1 MTLSAGQTPEDDN
14 KAADNAAKKDGTGR
28 ALEPST
34 ESEVAAGLAPF
45 LAAAGERVDPPAGPR
60 PLHSR
65 LLDYSAHA
73 AMIVG
78 LLGFAWTISDHAAKA
93 PDQPPPAKVMAA
105 ATPPVDDAAELRRN
119 TQKMAADISALRL
132 SLDAL
137 RGQMHQDKTAEQV
150 HALASNL
157 DGVKTSLT
165 ATKAETNATLA
176 QLASKIDHL
185 PHSEAAA
192 KIQQVLERL
201 EKIEKQDADK
211 TTTASIAPAATLK
224 PTPVALPPAKPQ
236 VAKAAPAPDAPD
248 AAKKAAL
255 DKAVL
260 EGDASKKPPVI
271 AEWVVRE
278 VYDGV
283 AVVESKRG
291 PMEVVPGVAIPG
303 AGVVKSIDRHGA
315 GWTVTTS
322 KGLIA
327 YLAAPRERQQH
338 GYYRS
343 APEDF

>member
-1 MTLSAGQTPEDDN
+1 MAKMTLSAGSNSENDDH
-14 KAADNAAKKDGTGR
+14 KATGR
-28 ALEPST
+28 ALEPSHGT
-34 ESEVAAGLAPF
+34 GADSGLAPF
-45 LAAAGERVDPPAGPR
+45 LAAAGERNEQPAGPR

-78 LLGFAWTISDHAAKA
+78 LLGFAWTVSDHVAKA
-93 PDQPPPAKVMAA
+93 PDKPVPAKVMAVT
-105 ATPPVDDAAELRRN
+105 TPPVDETAEMRRN

-137 RGQMHQDKTAEQV
+137 RSQMHQDKTAEQV
-150 HALASNL
+150 RSLASNL
-157 DGVKTSLT
+157 DGVKTGLT

-176 QLASKIDHL
+176 QLSSKIDQL
-185 PHSEAAA
+185 PRSEATT
-192 KIQQVLERL
+192 KLQQVLERL
-201 EKIEKQDADK
+201 EKIERQDADK
-211 TTTASIAPAATLK
+211 TTTASIPPVAPLK
-224 PTPVALPPAKPQ
+224 PTPVALPPIKPI
-236 VAKAAPAPDAPD
+236 VAKATPALEIPD

-260 EGDASKKPPVI
+260 EGDAAKKPPVI
-271 AEWVVRE
+271 AEWVVRD

-283 AVVESKRG
+283 AVIESKRG
-291 PMEVVPGVAIPG
+291 PMEVVPGVTVPG
-303 AGVVKSIDRHGA
+303 AGVVKSIARHGA

-343 APEDF
+343 MPEDF